1 MIIAPTATP
10 VAISDVSTNN
20 QSQQQQIQIAEESK
34 KATDTVQVSAQA
46 REMAG
51 AELNNKPAANNEP
64 VAVQKAA
71 DNEVAEKVADNE
83 IAEQQRPTN
92 PVTNKP
98 ETTKIDIVA

>member
-1 MIIAPTATP
+1 MIIMPTATP
-10 VAISDVSTNN
+10 VAINDINISN

-51 AELNNKPAANNEP
+51 TELNNKPAANSDP
-64 VAVQKAA
+64 VVVQKAA
-71 DNEVAEKVADNE
+71 DNKVAEKIADNKV
-83 IAEQQRPTN
+83 IEQQRPAN
-92 PVTNKP
+92 PVTQKP